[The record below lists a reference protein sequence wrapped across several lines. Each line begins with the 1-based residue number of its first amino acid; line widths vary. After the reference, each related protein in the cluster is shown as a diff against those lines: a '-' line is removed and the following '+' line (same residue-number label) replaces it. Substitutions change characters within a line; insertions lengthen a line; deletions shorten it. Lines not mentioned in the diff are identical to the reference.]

1 MKTLSHILGFI
12 KKFPMLVF
20 CMFIGLLG
28 ITIYL
33 CFKIKTLNLQL
44 SKYEPVH
51 NSRIDVTTYNTGL
64 KGKRTSQTTTIAG
77 TESKFKE
84 VPQYQGVKQPEKIL
98 YWDSKITGNVN
109 SSKAD
114 ISKSAD
120 SSFHMNANEGIS
132 GFYFRDFNSN
142 TPVEW
147 NPSKDSLVQLLLDR
161 DNIAFSF
168 YNRGAQKY
176 LTKSYTLDLERYKYN
191 WAPSFGLTY
200 EKKSLFEISPYVYGR
215 YLVFQKIPT
224 IGTGIQFKTRKIDYN
239 LGVSWSLND
248 RINTNSKFK
257 PDLEL
262 QVTYRFKKW
271 LK

>member
-12 KKFPMLVF
+12 KKFPLLVF

-64 KGKRTSQTTTIAG
+64 KGKRTFQTTTIAG

-84 VPQYQGVKQPEKIL
+84 VPHYPGVKQPEKIL
-98 YWDSKITGNVN
+98 YWDSKISAGT
-109 SSKAD
+109 SSSQVGKTSS
-114 ISKSAD
+114 ID
-120 SSFHMNANEGIS
+120 SSITTNKSIS
-132 GFYFRDFNSN
+132 GFYFRDFSSN
-142 TPVEW
+142 TYPAEW
-147 NPSKDSLVQLLLDR
+147 SPSKDSLVQLLLDR
-161 DNIAFSF
+161 NNIAFSF

-200 EKKSLFEISPYVYGR
+200 EKKALFEISPYIYGR
-215 YLVFQKIPT
+215 YLVFQKVPT

-239 LGVSWSLND
+239 LGVSWTLND
-248 RINTNSKFK
+248 RINTYSKFK